1 MNFLT
6 IVTPCSRP
14 ENLHII
20 AESINIPK
28 DRYRWIIVF
37 DSPTL
42 PDFSLIPEGLSSL
55 IAINSPYSVCGNAQ
69 RNLALDLIESE
80 WIYFLD
86 DDTILHK
93 DLWENVKDL
102 DNDFISF
109 SQEWKDGTLRL
120 LGNDINLN
128 SVDSGNFIIS
138 HSLLK
143 GSRWDIR
150 RRDADG
156 LFAHACKL
164 RAKHYKFIP
173 KILSTYNALR

>member
-69 RNLALDLIESE
+69 RNTGDSESRKH
-80 WIYFLD
+80 
-86 DDTILHK
+86 TGPA
-93 DLWENVKDL
+93 
-102 DNDFISF
+102 S
-109 SQEWKDGTLRL
+109 
-120 LGNDINLN
+120 
-128 SVDSGNFIIS
+128 
-138 HSLLK
+138 
-143 GSRWDIR
+143 SRTPAWPR
-150 RRDADG
+150 
-156 LFAHACKL
+156 
-164 RAKHYKFIP
+164 
-173 KILSTYNALR
+173 